1 MNPWTILATCAALVG
16 LWWFRQ
22 ICADYVA
29 AGRAA
34 ADLRR
39 RDTEQAR
46 FDDQFAAIVAQ
57 LERQP

>member
-1 MNPWTILATCAALVG
+1 MNALIVLAVCAVLIG

-34 ADLRR
+34 AELRR
-39 RDTEQAR
+39 RDTEQAH
-46 FDDQFAAIVAQ
+46 FDDQFAQIIAQ
-57 LERQP
+57 LERRP